1 MLKTTFH
8 YSVDENE
15 WRSIPLLLRIVRMK
29 PLYRPGDL
37 TLMRSSFESGKY
49 EGLKEGGGGRAAQRS
64 SYPSTGP

>member
-1 MLKTTFH
+1 
-8 YSVDENE
+8 
-15 WRSIPLLLRIVRMK
+15 MK